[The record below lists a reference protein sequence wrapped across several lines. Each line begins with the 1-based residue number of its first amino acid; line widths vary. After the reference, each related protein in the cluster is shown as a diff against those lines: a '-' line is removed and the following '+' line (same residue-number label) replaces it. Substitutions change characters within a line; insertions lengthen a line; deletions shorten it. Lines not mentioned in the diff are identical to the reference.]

1 VNLPTLITVARIA
14 LAPVVAGLALVP
26 SATVRFG
33 AFVLYLVVAVSDY
46 WDGHLARTRG
56 EVSDLGK
63 VLDPLAD
70 KLFLVCVLAAMYV
83 LQAPASE
90 SLAWQVAPGQAGAFP
105 YRMPMLDRVALSVPL
120 PLWIILVV
128 LAREAVMTVFRSL
141 MQKRGIVI
149 GASRSAKWKTGFQF
163 TWMGAAYFWFFL
175 WTWAAADR
183 WDTATTGWVLLS
195 GFNAV
200 VGVGAMAGAV
210 VLTFWSLGEY
220 FVRYGSPWAPRRPAA

>member
-1 VNLPTLITVARIA
+1 MNLPTLITVARIA
-14 LAPVVAGLALVP
+14 LAPVVAWLALVP
-26 SATVRFG
+26 SASVRFG

-56 EVSDLGK
+56 EESDLGK

-90 SLAWQVAPGQAGAFP
+90 PWVARIAPGQAGAFP
-105 YRMPMLDRVALSVPL
+105 YRAPVLGSVPL
-120 PLWIILVV
+120 PIWIIAIV
-128 LAREAVMTVFRSL
+128 LAREVIMTVFRSL
-141 MQKRGIVI
+141 MQRRGVVI

-175 WTWAAADR
+175 WTWAAAAR
-183 WDTATTGWVLLS
+183 WDTASTGWAMLS
-195 GFNAV
+195 AFNAV

-210 VLTFWSLGEY
+210 VLTLWSLGEY
-220 FVRYGSPWAPRRPAA
+220 FVRYGSPWSPRRPAV